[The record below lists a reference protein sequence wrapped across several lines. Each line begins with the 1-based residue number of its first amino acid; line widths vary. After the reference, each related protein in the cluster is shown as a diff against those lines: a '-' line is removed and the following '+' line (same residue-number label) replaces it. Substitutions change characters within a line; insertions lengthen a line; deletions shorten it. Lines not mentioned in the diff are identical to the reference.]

1 MVAALAGADAKIKIA
16 ARIDS
21 KPGTPNRLVHDFM
34 LAPMSIDSG
43 SLQGR
48 HALSQSIRPADLLQ
62 SAFAK

>member
-1 MVAALAGADAKIKIA
+1 
-16 ARIDS
+16 
-21 KPGTPNRLVHDFM
+21 
-34 LAPMSIDSG
+34 MSIDSG